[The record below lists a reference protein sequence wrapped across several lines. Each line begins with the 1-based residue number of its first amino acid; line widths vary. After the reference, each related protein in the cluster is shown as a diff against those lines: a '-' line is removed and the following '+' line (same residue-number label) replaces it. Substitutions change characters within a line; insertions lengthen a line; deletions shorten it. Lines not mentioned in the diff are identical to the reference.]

1 MTATARVRWRR
12 ERLEKIKAYCVAA
25 PVDSEDEDDAEDIG
39 VSGGGSGGRGNGHG
53 GGGGGRAPPGDELT
67 VRSALT
73 EAERR
78 ASVASAT
85 GGAGGIPRWA
95 EGLHRTR
102 IDEEA
107 ETDEGKLDPTTPN
120 GSYALDVFRRRL
132 GSLCKLVTG
141 SNM

>member
-1 MTATARVRWRR
+1 M
-12 ERLEKIKAYCVAA
+12 AA
-25 PVDSEDEDDAEDIG
+25 PADSDDEDDASDIG
-39 VSGGGSGGRGNGHG
+39 VSGGGGNSGRGNGQG
-53 GGGGGRAPPGDELT
+53 GGGGGGGGSEGGEGSGGGGGSRAPGIELT

-107 ETDEGKLDPTTPN
+107 EIDDGKLDPTTPN

-141 SNM
+141 SSNM